1 MGRADHLLGD
11 WTKGYASP
19 VIRSITWHSE
29 TLTSSAPGSDLW
41 PVTWGPDGH
50 IYTSWGDG
58 GGFGGTNSDGRVSM
72 GFARLEG
79 PPEKYVAV
87 NINGGKNGKHPA
99 SFPRKGK
106 TGGIVFVDGVFY
118 AWLNR
123 QDGSWPS
130 VNHSL
135 IWSDDRGASWKES
148 SWKWPKGE
156 GNFQPNTFL
165 QFGRDYAGARDEYVY
180 FYGRNGTAWAKGT
193 HGYLGRVHRAKLKV
207 RDAYEFFAGLDAE
220 DTPIWSPDVNERKPH
235 FTDPAGVEG
244 IQVIYHAAIR
254 RYLLTVHRG
263 DQGTLGIFDA
273 PEPWGPWT
281 TVAYYDN
288 WLDLKGT
295 GARREMLFINIPTKW
310 IYADGKTL
318 WVIFTGGQDRFNLVQ
333 ATLSL
338 K

>member
-1 MGRADHLLGD
+1 MRMSSTILFLQSLCASLLLPSSAVFCEP
-11 WTKGYASP
+11 THGYIGINQLNTQLIEQIDQRIRTTLVNYNYINIGICRSGQSCAPESSYPPSP

-50 IYTSWGDG
+50 IYTSW
-58 GGFGGTNSDGRVSM
+58 
-72 GFARLEG
+72 
-79 PPEKYVAV
+79 
-87 NINGGKNGKHPA
+87 
-99 SFPRKGK
+99 
-106 TGGIVFVDGVFY
+106 
-118 AWLNR
+118 
-123 QDGSWPS
+123 
-130 VNHSL
+130 
-135 IWSDDRGASWKES
+135 
-148 SWKWPKGE
+148 
-156 GNFQPNTFL
+156 
-165 QFGRDYAGARDEYVY
+165 
-180 FYGRNGTAWAKGT
+180 
-193 HGYLGRVHRAKLKV
+193 
-207 RDAYEFFAGLDAE
+207 
-220 DTPIWSPDVNERKPH
+220 
-235 FTDPAGVEG
+235 
-244 IQVIYHAAIR
+244 
-254 RYLLTVHRG
+254 G

-310 IYADGKTL
+310 ISADGKTL